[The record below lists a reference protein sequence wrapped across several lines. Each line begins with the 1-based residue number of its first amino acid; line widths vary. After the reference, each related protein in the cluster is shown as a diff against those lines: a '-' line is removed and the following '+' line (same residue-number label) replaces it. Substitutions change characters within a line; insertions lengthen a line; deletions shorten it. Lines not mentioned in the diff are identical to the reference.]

1 MSSFKYNYFAKI
13 GFLSLFWLCLLP
25 SAISAQTA
33 PPNPQATVPPNVS
46 PTVVPSPEIQKVEDP
61 NVKSL
66 NESRP
71 YAPEFVIPSRPT
83 PSAERVGVEQMN
95 QMPLQLDEAITLA
108 LQNNNSIDTSRLNV
122 RIAEFNLKAA
132 RGVYDPLFASE
143 TFYQRATTPTASVI
157 GGAAGD
163 SVTQSSIGGNA
174 GFTGFVKP
182 GGGSYTANFSSFR
195 NTTDN
200 QNALLNPQFPSTLTL
215 TYAQPLFRGL
225 RIDLN
230 RRNIEI
236 AKKNLTLTDAQF
248 RQQVIEIVNQVEQAY
263 WDLVFA
269 LRNLQVQI
277 DAVKQARLQFESN
290 QRMAEKGVVAP
301 IAVVEATQ
309 QITTFEQNVFVAQVT
324 VTQTENTLKT
334 LILKDR
340 LSDIWSRPLTPVTPL
355 DVTVPSIPLEFAVTE
370 AIKNRPE
377 IQQLETNAEINKV
390 NERFFRDQ
398 KKPQIDLVGSYI
410 SNGLT
415 GTANEVIR
423 TGTPLNPL
431 LLERINLLSANQGIA
446 PLVVPPGTTV
456 TAPPPSLVGGP
467 FGSLADVFS
476 NQYPTYRAGVR
487 ISLPIGNRIAEAD
500 LGRTLVEGNQLR
512 NQRAQTEQTIE
523 SEVRNAAQAI
533 RSAEARLTA
542 AQAARSAS
550 EQLYESEQRQFKAGT
565 TTTFLVLQRQTE
577 LLTARSRELQA
588 QTDLNKAISNFQL
601 ATGNTLT
608 ANRIDVTK

>member
-1 MSSFKYNYFAKI
+1 MSSFIHHHFAKI
-13 GFLSLFWLCLLP
+13 SFFLILCFCTV
-25 SAISAQTA
+25 SISAQT
-33 PPNPQATVPPNVS
+33 PDPQPTVPPNVA
-46 PTVVPSPEIQKVEDP
+46 PTVNPSPEIKKVEDP
-61 NVKSL
+61 NIKSL

-71 YAPEFVIPSRPT
+71 FAPEFIIPARPT
-83 PSAERVGVEQMN
+83 PNAERVGVEQMN
-95 QMPLQLDEAITLA
+95 QMSLQLDEAITLA
-108 LQNNNSIDTSRLNV
+108 LQNNNNIDTSRLNV

-143 TFYQRATTPTASVI
+143 TFYQRATIPTASVI

-174 GFTGFVKP
+174 GLTGFVRP
-182 GGGSYTANFSSFR
+182 GGGSYTANFTNSR

-200 QNALLNPQFPSTLTL
+200 QNTLLNPQFPSSLTL

-277 DAVKQARLQFESN
+277 DAVKQARLQLESN
-290 QRMAEKGVVAP
+290 QRMAEKGVIAP
-301 IAVVEATQ
+301 IGVVETTQ
-309 QITTFEQNVFVAQVT
+309 QITTFEQNVFTAQVT

-355 DVTVPSIPLEFAVTE
+355 DVSVPTIPLNVAVTE

-390 NERFFRDQ
+390 NERYFRDQ
-398 KKPQIDLVGSYI
+398 KKPQIDLVGTYT

-415 GTANEVIR
+415 GTANEVTR

-431 LLERINLLSANQGIA
+431 LLERINLLSANQGVS

-467 FGSLADVFS
+467 FGSLADIFT
-476 NQYPTYRAGVR
+476 NQYPTYRIGAR
-487 ISLPIGNRIAEAD
+487 ISIPFGNNVAEAD
-500 LGRTLVEGNQLR
+500 LGRTLVEGNQIR

-533 RSAEARLTA
+533 RSSEARLTS
-542 AQAARSAS
+542 AQAARSAA
-550 EQLYESEQRQFKAGT
+550 EQLYESEQRQFRAGT
-565 TTTFLVLQRQTE
+565 TTTFLVLQRQTD
-577 LLTARSRELQA
+577 LLNARSRELQA

>member
-1 MSSFKYNYFAKI
+1 MSSFIHYRFAKI
-13 GFLSLFWLCLLP
+13 SFFLILCFCMASML
-25 SAISAQTA
+25 AAQT
-33 PPNPQATVPPNVS
+33 PDPQPTVPPNVA
-46 PTVVPSPEIQKVEDP
+46 PTVNPSPEIKKVEDP

-71 YAPEFVIPSRPT
+71 FAPEFIIPSRPLPT
-83 PSAERVGVEQMN
+83 AERVGVEQTN

-163 SVTQSSIGGNA
+163 SVTQSGIGGNA
-174 GFTGFVKP
+174 GLTGFVRP
-182 GGGSYTANFSSFR
+182 GGGSYTANFSTSR

-215 TYAQPLFRGL
+215 SYTQPLFRGL
-225 RIDLN
+225 RTDLN

-277 DAVKQARLQFESN
+277 DAVKQAKLQLESN
-290 QRMAEKGVVAP
+290 QRMSEKGVVAP
-301 IAVVEATQ
+301 VAVVEATQ
-309 QITTFEQNVFVAQVT
+309 QITTFEQNVFAAQVT
-324 VTQTENTLKT
+324 VTQTENMLKT

-355 DVTVPSIPLEFAVTE
+355 DITVPSIPLEVALTE

-390 NERFFRDQ
+390 NERYFRDQ
-398 KKPQIDLVGSYI
+398 KKPQIDLVGTYT

-415 GTANEVIR
+415 GTANEVVR
-423 TGTPLNPL
+423 SGGTLNPDL
-431 LLERINLLSANQGIA
+431 LARINVLSANQGLS
-446 PLVVPPGTTV
+446 PLVIPPTTTV
-456 TAPPPSLVGGP
+456 TSPPPSLVGGP
-467 FGSLADVFS
+467 FGSLIDVFS
-476 NQYPTYRAGVR
+476 NQYPTYRIGAR
-487 ISLPIGNRIAEAD
+487 ISIPFGNNVAEAD

-533 RSAEARLTA
+533 RSSEARLTS
-542 AQAARSAS
+542 AQAARSAA
-550 EQLYESEQRQFKAGT
+550 EQLYESEQRQFRAGT
-565 TTTFLVLQRQTE
+565 TTTFLVLQRQTD
-577 LLTARSRELQA
+577 LLNARSRELQA

>member
-1 MSSFKYNYFAKI
+1 MSSFIYHHFAKI
-13 GFLSLFWLCLLP
+13 SFLLILCFCAASL
-25 SAISAQTA
+25 SAQT
-33 PPNPQATVPPNVS
+33 PDPQPTVPPNVS
-46 PTVVPSPEIQKVEDP
+46 PTVNPSPEIKKVEDP
-61 NVKSL
+61 NIKSL

-71 YAPEFVIPSRPT
+71 YAPEFVIPSRPLPT
-83 PSAERVGVEQMN
+83 VERVGVEQMN
-95 QMPLQLDEAITLA
+95 QMPLQLDDAITLA
-108 LQNNNSIDTSRLNV
+108 LQNNNNIDTSRLNV

-143 TFYQRATTPTASVI
+143 TYYQRATTPTASTI

-174 GFTGFVKP
+174 GLTGFVRP
-182 GGGSYTANFSSFR
+182 GGGQYSADFSSFR
-195 NTTDN
+195 NTTNN
-200 QNALLNPQFPSTLTL
+200 QNALLNPQFPSSLTL

-277 DAVKQARLQFESN
+277 DAVKQAKLQLESN

-309 QITTFEQNVFVAQVT
+309 QITTFEQNVFTAQVT

-340 LSDIWSRPLTPVTPL
+340 LSDVWSRPLTPVTPL
-355 DVTVPSIPLEFAVTE
+355 DIVAPRIPLEVAVTE

-390 NERFFRDQ
+390 NERYYRDQ

-410 SNGLT
+410 SNGLA
-415 GTANEVIR
+415 GTANEVTR
-423 TGTPLNPL
+423 SGTAVNADLLARLNV
-431 LLERINLLSANQGIA
+431 LSASQGLA
-446 PLVVPPGTTV
+446 PLVIPPTTTV
-456 TAPPPSLVGGP
+456 TSPPPSLVGGP
-467 FGSLADVFS
+467 FGSLLDVFS
-476 NQYPTYRAGVR
+476 NQYPTYRIGAR
-487 ISLPIGNRIAEAD
+487 ISFPFGNNVAEAD
-500 LGRTLVEGNQLR
+500 LGRTLVEGSQIR

-533 RSAEARLTA
+533 RSSEARLTS
-542 AQAARSAS
+542 AQAARSAA
-550 EQLYESEQRQFKAGT
+550 EQLYESETRQFKAGT
-565 TTTFLVLQRQTE
+565 TTTFLVLQRQTD

-601 ATGNTLT
+601 ATGNTLMV
-608 ANRIDVTK
+608 NRIDVTK

>member
-1 MSSFKYNYFAKI
+1 MSSFIHYCFAKI
-13 GFLSLFWLCLLP
+13 SFFLILCFCMASML
-25 SAISAQTA
+25 AAQT
-33 PPNPQATVPPNVS
+33 PDPQPTVPPNVA
-46 PTVVPSPEIQKVEDP
+46 PTVNPSPEIKKVEDP

-71 YAPEFVIPSRPT
+71 FAPEFIIPSRPLPT
-83 PSAERVGVEQMN
+83 AERVGVEQTN

-163 SVTQSSIGGNA
+163 SVTQSGIGGNA
-174 GFTGFVKP
+174 GLTGFVRP
-182 GGGSYTANFSSFR
+182 GGGSYTANFSTSR

-215 TYAQPLFRGL
+215 SYTQPLFRGL
-225 RIDLN
+225 RTDLN

-277 DAVKQARLQFESN
+277 DAVKQAKLQLESN
-290 QRMAEKGVVAP
+290 QRMSEKGVVAP
-301 IAVVEATQ
+301 VAVVEATQ
-309 QITTFEQNVFVAQVT
+309 QITTFEQNVFAAQVT

-340 LSDIWSRPLTPVTPL
+340 LSDVWSRPLTPVTPL
-355 DVTVPSIPLEFAVTE
+355 DITVPSIPLEVALTE

-390 NERFFRDQ
+390 NERYFRDQ
-398 KKPQIDLVGSYI
+398 KKPQIDLVGTYT

-423 TGTPLNPL
+423 SGGTLNPDL
-431 LLERINLLSANQGIA
+431 LARINVLSANQGLS
-446 PLVVPPGTTV
+446 PLVIPPTTTV
-456 TAPPPSLVGGP
+456 TSPPPSLVGGP
-467 FGSLADVFS
+467 FGSLIDVFS
-476 NQYPTYRAGVR
+476 NQYPTYRIGAR
-487 ISLPIGNRIAEAD
+487 ISIPFGNNVAEAD

-533 RSAEARLTA
+533 RSSEARLTS
-542 AQAARSAS
+542 AQAARSAA
-550 EQLYESEQRQFKAGT
+550 EQLYESEQRQFRAGT
-565 TTTFLVLQRQTE
+565 TTTFLVLQRQTD
-577 LLTARSRELQA
+577 LLNARSRELQA

>member
-1 MSSFKYNYFAKI
+1 MSSFIYHHFAKI
-13 GFLSLFWLCLLP
+13 SFFLILCFCTVP
-25 SAISAQTA
+25 ISAQT
-33 PPNPQATVPPNVS
+33 PDPQPTVPPNVS
-46 PTVVPSPEIQKVEDP
+46 PTVQPSPEIKKVEDP
-61 NVKSL
+61 NIKSL
-66 NESRP
+66 NES
-71 YAPEFVIPSRPT
+71 APFAPQFVIPTRPT

-95 QMPLQLDEAITLA
+95 QMSLQLDEAITLA
-108 LQNNNSIDTSRLNV
+108 LQNNNNIDTSRLNV

-143 TFYQRATTPTASVI
+143 TFYQRTTTPTASVI

-174 GFTGFVKP
+174 GLTGFVRP
-182 GGGSYTANFSSFR
+182 GGGSYTANFTNSR

-200 QNALLNPQFPSTLTL
+200 QNTLLNPQFPSSLTL

-277 DAVKQARLQFESN
+277 DAVKQARLQLESN
-290 QRMAEKGVVAP
+290 QRMAEKGVIAP
-301 IAVVEATQ
+301 IGVVETTQ
-309 QITTFEQNVFVAQVT
+309 QITTFEQNVFTAQVT

-355 DVTVPSIPLEFAVTE
+355 DVTVPTIPLNVAVTE

-390 NERFFRDQ
+390 NERYFRDQ
-398 KKPQIDLVGSYI
+398 KKPQIDLVGTYT
-410 SNGLT
+410 SNGLA
-415 GTANEVIR
+415 GTANEVVR
-423 TGTPLNPL
+423 SGTAINADL
-431 LLERINLLSANQGIA
+431 LARINVLSANQGLN
-446 PLVVPPGTTV
+446 PLVIPPTTTV
-456 TAPPPSLVGGP
+456 TSPPASLIGGP
-467 FGSLADVFS
+467 FSSLADVFT

-487 ISLPIGNRIAEAD
+487 ISLPFGNNVAEAD
-500 LGRTLVEGNQLR
+500 LGRTLVEGNQIR

-533 RSAEARLTA
+533 RSSEARLTS
-542 AQAARSAS
+542 AQAARSAA
-550 EQLYESEQRQFKAGT
+550 EQLYESEQRQFRAGT
-565 TTTFLVLQRQTE
+565 TTTFLVLQRQTD
-577 LLTARSRELQA
+577 LLNARSRELQA

-608 ANRIDVTK
+608 VNRIDVTK